1 MPIISNTPELT
12 KAIVGNSVTLT
23 VKYTVV
29 FTVFERHLAALGL
42 KFRERIDVFG
52 VDDPGAATSAV
63 VASFPSRF
71 IAVTDGAAPQ
81 TIVRNASIVVPR
93 AQLDEDASPIL
104 PPDFIPDEIQCGI
117 RYEAVGLPLAVTQDV
132 LTNQMVL
139 GGLVSTGA
147 SAGASS

>member
-1 MPIISNTPELT
+1 MPTTNTHRL
-12 KAIVGNSVTLT
+12 TLT
-23 VKYTVV
+23 RAGANVKVNVRYNAV
-29 FTVFERHLAALGL
+29 FSAFERHLAGLGM

-81 TIVRNASIVVPR
+81 TIARNVSIVVPR
-93 AQLDEDASPIL
+93 AQLDEDANPIL
-104 PPDFIPDEIQCGI
+104 PPDFIPDEIQCGV
-117 RYEAVGLPLAVTQDV
+117 RYEAVGLPLTVTQDV
-132 LTNQMVL
+132 LSNQIAL

-147 SAGASS
+147 GAGISG

>member
-1 MPIISNTPELT
+1 MPIINTPELT
-12 KAIVGNSVTLT
+12 KSQVGNSVTLT
-23 VKYTVV
+23 VKYNVV

-52 VDDPGAATSAV
+52 VDDPGATTSAV

-81 TIVRNASIVVPR
+81 TIARNVSIVVPR
-93 AQLDEDASPIL
+93 GQLDEDGSPIL
-104 PPDFIPDEIQCGI
+104 PPDFIPDQIQCGI
-117 RYEAVGLPLAVTQDV
+117 RYESVGLPLAVTQDA
-132 LTNQMVL
+132 LTNQIVL

-147 SAGASS
+147 GAGTSG